1 MSLARAFT
9 LSNGIR
15 MPYVGLGTYRV
26 RDQATL
32 ETCLLEALQ
41 AGYRLIDTASV
52 YRNEAAI
59 GHSLKRILEQNLVP
73 GLTRQ
78 DIFLT
83 SKLAPK
89 DQGYDACLQAVEE
102 SLKNLQV
109 DYIDL
114 YLIHW
119 PGTAKLKL
127 PDPQNAIN
135 RTESWR
141 ALEDLYHARKLR
153 AIGVSNYTLKHLTEL
168 VERPLQTHQHQ
179 LASAAGHTTVQ
190 DQLSSSLSS
199 SPAGLLDNAHGH
211 ARTMVIPHVHQFE
224 LHPRLFQRDLVEY
237 CKNHRIQVQAYSS
250 LGEGRLVSLTPPP
263 PPPMD
268 AHYNNTPMPGALDI
282 MPDLIRKYFSVS
294 QDQSKLSGQDMDPQ
308 SIQRTWAIPS
318 DDMEGVITTSST
330 TKATNNDNR
339 SDVEIS
345 QSEYTRRSAQ
355 ILLRWGLQHGA
366 VVIPKSTHPER
377 IRNNIDLF
385 SFEIDMADMN
395 ALDAYSMQGER
406 TRYCWD
412 PTDVF

>member
-1 MSLARAFT
+1 M
-9 LSNGIR
+9 
-15 MPYVGLGTYRV
+15 RV
-26 RDQATL
+26 VR
-32 ETCLLEALQ
+32 CRLLHHSQGHGADITHSH
-41 AGYRLIDTASV
+41 AWNIDGV
-52 YRNEAAI
+52 
-59 GHSLKRILEQNLVP
+59 HS
-73 GLTRQ
+73 
-78 DIFLT
+78 
-83 SKLAPK
+83 
-89 DQGYDACLQAVEE
+89 
-102 SLKNLQV
+102 
-109 DYIDL
+109 
-114 YLIHW
+114 
-119 PGTAKLKL
+119 TAKLKL

-141 ALEDLYHARKLR
+141 ALEDLYHAKKLR

-168 VERPLQTHQHQ
+168 VERPHQTHQHP
-179 LASAAGHTTVQ
+179 LASAAGHTTAQ
-190 DQLSSSLSS
+190 DQLSSSSS
-199 SPAGLLDNAHGH
+199 SPAGLFGNAHGH

-237 CKNHRIQVQAYSS
+237 CQNHRIQVQAYSS

-294 QDQSKLSGQDMDPQ
+294 RDQSELSGQNMDPQ
-308 SIQRTWAIPS
+308 SIQRTWATPS

-330 TKATNNDNR
+330 TKATNNDNG
-339 SDVEIS
+339 SDIEIS

-385 SFEIDMADMN
+385 SFEIDI
-395 ALDAYSMQGER
+395 G
-406 TRYCWD
+406 
-412 PTDVF
+412 V

>member
-1 MSLARAFT
+1 MSLAKAFT
-9 LSNGIR
+9 LSNGVR
-15 MPYVGLGTYRV
+15 MPYVGH
-26 RDQATL
+26 
-32 ETCLLEALQ
+32 
-41 AGYRLIDTASV
+41 TAAV
-52 YRNEAAI
+52 YRNEVAI
-59 GHSLKRILEQNLVP
+59 GNSLKQILDQNLVP

-89 DQGYDACLQAVEE
+89 DQGYDACFQAVQE
-102 SLKNLQV
+102 SLRNLQV

-141 ALEDLYHARKLR
+141 ALEDLYHAKKLR

-168 VERPLQTHQHQ
+168 VERPHQSQPHDPS
-179 LASAAGHTTVQ
+179 LEISSTAAPPETWIQ
-190 DQLSSSLSS
+190 
-199 SPAGLLDNAHGH
+199 H

-224 LHPRLFQRDLVEY
+224 LHPRLYQRDLVDY
-237 CKNHRIQVQAYSS
+237 CQHHRIQVQAYSS
-250 LGEGRLVSLTPPP
+250 LGEGRLIALTPPP
-263 PPPMD
+263 PPTMD
-268 AHYNNTPMPGALDI
+268 AHYNKTPMPGALDI

-294 QDQSKLSGQDMDPQ
+294 DDQREMSGLDMDSQ
-308 SIQRTWAIPS
+308 RIQKTWEES
-318 DDMEGVITTSST
+318 DDTMEGILPTSSST
-330 TKATNNDNR
+330 TTTRVTPTTATGFSKNDDD
-339 SDVEIS
+339 SDIEIS
-345 QSEYTRRSAQ
+345 PAEYSRRSAQ

-366 VVIPKSTHPER
+366 VVIPKSTNLER

-385 SFEIDMADMN
+385 SFEIDSADMN
-395 ALDAYSMQGER
+395 ALDAYSIQGEK

-412 PTDVF
+412 PTDVY